1 MRHFLLGLFLVALL
15 PLSVS
20 AAGPASSKIPMVAV
34 MPFTGRTLDSDAL
47 ETIAATLATDLLN
60 TGTFRVME
68 RSQMASILKE
78 QGFQQSGACDGSECA
93 VEVGKLLSV
102 DDMVVGTVGKV
113 GGTYVMNARLVSVQ
127 TGEVLR
133 STSRTSR
140 AEVDAIVTD
149 LLPQLAQDLSVA
161 KSAPSA
167 NHAAT
172 SSGTTVT
179 GAAGTFTDARD
190 GQVYKYVKIGSQ
202 MWMAQNLNYAGVGV
216 CYDNSPSNCATYG
229 RLYTWSEVMAGASSS
244 TSVPSG
250 VQGICPSAWHVPS
263 DAEWS
268 TLVRFVDS
276 ATAGTKLKSTSG
288 WSGSGNGT
296 NAYGFNVLPAGARY
310 NKRTFFGLG
319 GYYADFW
326 SSSENDAPNAWSRF
340 FYYYDAYVNRYSI
353 NKSDGFSLRCVN
365 DN

>member
-1 MRHFLLGLFLVALL
+1 MRRVLLGLFLGTLL

-20 AAGPASSKIPMVAV
+20 AAGSASSKIPMVAV

-102 DDMVVGTVGKV
+102 DGMVVGTVGKV

-149 LLPQLAQDLSVA
+149 LLPQLAQDLSVT
-161 KSAPSA
+161 KSALSA

-179 GAAGTFTDARD
+179 GAAGMFTDARD

-202 MWMAQNLNYAGVGV
+202 TWMAQNLTYAGVGV
-216 CYDNSPSNCATYG
+216 CYMTTSLPTAPRMGVCTP
-229 RLYTWSEVMAGASSS
+229 GA
-244 TSVPSG
+244 
-250 VQGICPSAWHVPS
+250 
-263 DAEWS
+263 
-268 TLVRFVDS
+268 
-276 ATAGTKLKSTSG
+276 K
-288 WSGSGNGT
+288 
-296 NAYGFNVLPAGARY
+296 
-310 NKRTFFGLG
+310 
-319 GYYADFW
+319 
-326 SSSENDAPNAWSRF
+326 
-340 FYYYDAYVNRYSI
+340 
-353 NKSDGFSLRCVN
+353 
-365 DN
+365 

>member
-1 MRHFLLGLFLVALL
+1 
-15 PLSVS
+15 
-20 AAGPASSKIPMVAV
+20 
-34 MPFTGRTLDSDAL
+34 
-47 ETIAATLATDLLN
+47 
-60 TGTFRVME
+60 
-68 RSQMASILKE
+68 
-78 QGFQQSGACDGSECA
+78 
-93 VEVGKLLSV
+93 
-102 DDMVVGTVGKV
+102 
-113 GGTYVMNARLVSVQ
+113 
-127 TGEVLR
+127 
-133 STSRTSR
+133 
-140 AEVDAIVTD
+140 
-149 LLPQLAQDLSVA
+149 
-161 KSAPSA
+161 
-167 NHAAT
+167 
-172 SSGTTVT
+172 
-179 GAAGTFTDARD
+179 
-190 GQVYKYVKIGSQ
+190 
-202 MWMAQNLNYAGVGV
+202 MAQNLNYAGAGV
-216 CYDNSPSNCATYG
+216 CYDNQSSNCATYG

-250 VQGICPSAWHVPS
+250 VQGICPSGWHVPS

-296 NAYGFNVLPAGARY
+296 NAYGFNVLPAGACY

-340 FYYYDAYVNRYSI
+340 FYYYDAYVNRYNI